1 MTNHIT
7 NERGE
12 SVIAEGAP
20 GSLARLRCEFP
31 DTWGRRLTDDHL
43 ETLCLSEPPSHG
55 AEVATSFGPNY
66 IDPAWYI
73 GEWPI
78 NGRPAWHYAAS
89 YMMDH
94 IRYWTSFYTFEPLPV
109 WVPRDLAALKTARTS
124 SAVEGITKP
133 FDDPAMAEVAAKDY
147 PPAVFPGA

>member
-55 AEVATSFGPNY
+55 AEVERSFGPNY
-66 IDPAWYI
+66 IDPAWFI
-73 GEWPI
+73 GDWPI
-78 NGRPAWHYAAS
+78 NGRPAWHYAAT
-89 YMMDH
+89 YKVD
-94 IRYWTSFYTFEPLPV
+94 YVPYYTTFYTFEPLPA
-109 WVPRDLAALKTARTS
+109 WEHPALKTARTS
-124 SAVEGITKP
+124 SAVEGITAP
-133 FDDPAMAEVAAKDY
+133 FEGDAMAEVAAKDY